1 MGTSVIL
8 FTLLSWIAVHSLKQ
22 LPSFMTLHAPYT
34 PFNDDST
41 YSLNVSVVP
50 NLARN
55 AANFGVNTVW
65 VGMLSIINIIFFA
78 YPIHYIL

>member
-1 MGTSVIL
+1 MSSLTLVFIS
-8 FTLLSWIAVHSLKQ
+8 LLSCMVYSLKQ

-34 PFNDDST
+34 PFNDDVT

-55 AANFGVNTVW
+55 AANFGVNTIW
-65 VGMLSIINIIFFA
+65 VGMSQ
-78 YPIHYIL
+78 